1 MQRMAQIPQF
11 TLNLDCCALA
21 DKFGV
26 KHITTKR
33 MKYYIEQ
40 FIFDLTHRLD

>member
-26 KHITTKR
+26 KHVR
-33 MKYYIEQ
+33 Q
-40 FIFDLTHRLD
+40 ND